1 MEPVDA
7 IEYMLDSEP
16 APGRLALVQR
26 FANTVDAEHGR
37 EVLHGPEPLRAL
49 LVELGLLE
57 PAARVSRRDLARAL
71 DVREAIRSLA
81 LANNGVDV
89 RGDAAAAL
97 EAQLVVRFDPRG
109 GALVPARRNLEG
121 ALADLAGIVYTAMA
135 DGTWPR
141 LKACRRE
148 VCQWLFYD
156 RSRNRSA
163 VWCQMAVCGNR
174 TKTKAYRLKRAAT
187 LPPTPRSGLSPS
199 RPPT

>member
-1 MEPVDA
+1 LIGSVGGVEPVDS

-26 FANTVDAEHGR
+26 FANTVDVEHGR
-37 EVLHGPEPLRAL
+37 EVLHGPGRLQAL

-57 PAARVSRRDLARAL
+57 AGARVSRRDLTRAL
-71 DVREAIRSLA
+71 EVRDAIRSLA

-89 RGDAAAAL
+89 RRDAGAAL
-97 EAQLVVRFDPRG
+97 EAQLVVRFDRRG
-109 GALVPARRNLEG
+109 GALEPVRRNVEG
-121 ALADLAGIVYTAMA
+121 ALADLAGIVYTSMA

-141 LKACRRE
+141 LKACRRD

-163 VWCQMAVCGNR
+163 VWCQMSVCGNR
-174 TKTKAYRLKRAAT
+174 TKTKAYRSRRGARPA
-187 LPPTPRSGLSPS
+187 RSG
-199 RPPT
+199 RR